1 VKIALLFPGQAPR
14 HLLSAVADTAA
25 DPAGRALLDR
35 AALAAQVPY
44 AHLLERGGRALDRT
58 EILQPVL
65 TAVALHAARTLLDAG
80 FAPHAVA
87 GHSLGELAAW
97 SAAGAI
103 TPEHAID
110 LAALR
115 GRLMAR
121 EAARSPGGLLAILD
135 GSAAAIERAL
145 AAGSPH
151 GHLAIAAWNA
161 PDEIVLTG
169 AHAALAAAAAVV
181 PSRAIPVASA
191 WHSPAMAGAVDEL
204 RAALH
209 AIPRGPLAC
218 PLIANRGGLVA
229 SEDTIPDL
237 LAEQLTH
244 PICWTRTL
252 ETLRV
257 LGITDH
263 VTAGPGTV
271 LRGLVRKCLGA
282 NARVHGTEDAADRRR
297 TFAALSG
304 SSTSD

>member
-14 HLLSAVADTAA
+14 HLLSALADAAA
-25 DPAGRALLDR
+25 DPGGRALLEH
-35 AALAAQVPY
+35 AARAAQVPY
-44 AHLLERGGRALDRT
+44 AHLAERGGRALDRT

-65 TAVALHAARTLLDAG
+65 TAVALHAAQCLLDAG
-80 FAPHAVA
+80 LAPHAVA
-87 GHSLGELAAW
+87 GHSLGEIAAW

-103 TPEHAID
+103 TAEHAID

-135 GSAAAIERAL
+135 GSTVAIERAL
-145 AAGSPH
+145 AAGSAH
-151 GHLAIAAWNA
+151 GHLSIAAWNA

-169 AHAALAAAAAVV
+169 AHAALAAAAIVV
-181 PSRAIPVASA
+181 PSRPIPVAGA
-191 WHSPAMAGAVDEL
+191 WHSPAMSGAASEL
-204 RAALH
+204 RIALH
-209 AIPRGPLAC
+209 AVPRRALARPLV
-218 PLIANRGGLVA
+218 ANRDGDVA
-229 SEDTIPDL
+229 SGDTIPDL

-252 ETLRV
+252 ETLRG

-282 NARVHGTEDAADRRR
+282 NTRVHGTEDAADRRR

-304 SSTSD
+304 SSAPD